1 MKTSFVRRATLSA
14 AFLGAIN
21 LAQAH
26 PGHDDGHELTWDLGH
41 LLAFPVAT
49 GLCLAVFGVAAWGAW
64 QIVRRRASAEVQSL
78 RGSQASLG
86 K

>member
-1 MKTSFVRRATLSA
+1 MKTSFARRATLSA
-14 AFLGAIN
+14 AFLGVIN

-41 LLAFPVAT
+41 LVAFPVAT
-49 GLCLAVFGVAAWGAW
+49 LLCLAVFGVAVWGAS
-64 QIVRRRASAEVQSL
+64 QLVRRRTAAAVQSL